1 MDKNLPFIHPSYANE
16 KNLKEDNQ
24 RLEFLG
30 DSLLGFIV
38 SEYLYENFKEEREG
52 FLSHLKSQL
61 VSTETLA
68 SFAKILELD
77 KKLFLSNGEE
87 KNGGREKQRILADTF
102 EAYIAYIYLKKGIKK
117 AKKILEELLDGAIKE
132 KKELFFKLDPKSYLQ
147 QICQR
152 KNFPLPEYRAEEPIG
167 PAHSPT
173 FFVEVLVE
181 GKVLGKGEGTSKKEA
196 EQRAAEEAIKKIE
209 NDGRD

>member
-16 KNLKEDNQ
+16 RNLREDNQ

-30 DSLLGFIV
+30 DSLIGFIV
-38 SEYLYENFKEEREG
+38 SEYLYENFKEEKEG

-61 VSTETLA
+61 VSTETLS

-77 KKLFLSNGEE
+77 KKLLLSNGEE
-87 KNGGREKQRILADTF
+87 KSGGREKQKILADTF

-117 AKKILEELLDGAIKE
+117 VKKILEQLLDVAIKE
-132 KKELFFKLDPKSYLQ
+132 KKELLFKLDPKSLLQ

-152 KNFPLPEYRAEEPIG
+152 RNLPLPEYRAGEPTG
-167 PAHSPT
+167 PAHNPT
-173 FFVEVLVE
+173 FFVEVLVG
-181 GKVLGKGEGTSKKEA
+181 GKVLGKGEGASKKEA
-196 EQRAAEEAIKKIE
+196 EQKAAEESIKIIE
-209 NDGRD
+209 NDGKE

>member
-38 SEYLYENFKEEREG
+38 SEYLYENFKEEKEG

-61 VSTETLA
+61 VSTEILS
-68 SFAKILELD
+68 SFAKILKLD
-77 KKLFLSNGEE
+77 KKLLLSNGEE
-87 KNGGREKQRILADTF
+87 KSGGREKQRILADTF

-117 AKKILEELLDGAIKE
+117 VKKILEKLLDSEIKE
-132 KKELFFKLDPKSYLQ
+132 KKELIFKLDSKSHLQ
-147 QICQR
+147 QLCQR
-152 KNFPLPEYRAEEPIG
+152 RNLPLPEYRAGEPSG

-173 FFVEVLVE
+173 FFVEVLVD
-181 GKVLGKGEGTSKKEA
+181 GKVLGKGEGASKKEA
-196 EQRAAEEAIKKIE
+196 EQKAAEESIKIIE
-209 NDGRD
+209 NDGKE

>member
-52 FLSHLKSQL
+52 FLSHLKSHL

-102 EAYIAYIYLKKGIKK
+102 EAYIAYIYIKKGIKK
-117 AKKILEELLDGAIKE
+117 AKKILGELLDSAIKE
-132 KKELFFKLDPKSYLQ
+132 KKELLFKLDPKSYLQ
-147 QICQR
+147 QLCQR
-152 KNFPLPEYRAEEPIG
+152 KNFPLPEYRAGEPIG

-173 FFVEVLVE
+173 FFVEVLVD
-181 GKVLGKGEGTSKKEA
+181 GKVLGKGEGASKKEA
-196 EQRAAEEAIKKIE
+196 EQKAAEEAIKKIE
-209 NDGRD
+209 NERE